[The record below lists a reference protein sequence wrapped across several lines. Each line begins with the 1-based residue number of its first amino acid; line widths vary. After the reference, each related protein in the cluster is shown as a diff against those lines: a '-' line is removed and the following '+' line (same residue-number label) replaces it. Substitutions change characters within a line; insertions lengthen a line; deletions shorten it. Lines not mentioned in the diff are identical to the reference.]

1 MSPAPGPNVPEQ
13 LGPGTEGT
21 SKSLTA
27 LPKEGT
33 VHGHLTHFIPFFF
46 PGGGTQLCSGVALGS
61 VPMAGE
67 VGPFRAAPETELR
80 HPPTPASEP
89 AQPLMLS

>member
-33 VHGHLTHFIPFFF
+33 VHGHLTHFIPFFSL
-46 PGGGTQLCSGVALGS
+46 GGALSCVQGLLWALCPWQEGLVPSGQHQRLN
-61 VPMAGE
+61 
-67 VGPFRAAPETELR
+67 
-80 HPPTPASEP
+80 
-89 AQPLMLS
+89 